1 MLLACCLLLA
11 PRGDALL
18 SSRSGWQKLLSP
30 RRQSTARCLQQRGS
44 YFADD
49 NNPWQTR
56 RRVVRQVMLPV
67 LDNMARK
74 LSVNTTASASS
85 DADQERQTLQL
96 VQSKEE
102 RRVAKQE
109 KRDKESR
116 YGVLVTTFFVAIGA
130 AVLRLGGRGA
140 LLNIL
145 GLDFIQGAE
154 IREQIDSFVVAFQS
168 MGGLGPLGFFLGWL
182 VAKVACLDFIGVSL
196 ALSSGVLFGGV
207 VQGMLASVVA
217 SVAASATVFLLSRY
231 SLSEQIRPEIEKRSL
246 LRAVDGAVAREG
258 FKTVFVLRLSPIL
271 PIPIGA
277 YNYIYGVTKVTL
289 PAFVAGISLAS
300 FKPYFLD
307 SYLGVFGKS
316 VIDKTEDGGATDALL
331 LVVLGAIV
339 AVGTLATQVAG
350 TVYDEIKAE
359 AKLIDLD
366 RAAAP
371 PPTAASSSS
380 SDSSSSSAASP
391 TFITWIFG
399 LLDGKN
405 VPQWAAKLQDTV
417 QTARDKMTAVVQ
429 DEVVSLIEE
438 QRVGFNI
445 GWQRDELILGN
456 RTELPRPLELK
467 SQAEQ
472 KVFAYVISYIPS
484 STPHTQHTQTQM
496 H

>member
-1 MLLACCLLLA
+1 
-11 PRGDALL
+11 
-18 SSRSGWQKLLSP
+18 
-30 RRQSTARCLQQRGS
+30 
-44 YFADD
+44 
-49 NNPWQTR
+49 
-56 RRVVRQVMLPV
+56 MLPV

-74 LSVNTTASASS
+74 LSVNSSASASS

-289 PAFVAGISLAS
+289 PAFIAGISLAS

-371 PPTAASSSS
+371 PPTAASSSDS
-380 SDSSSSSAASP
+380 SDASVASP

-405 VPQWAAKLQDTV
+405 VPKWAAKLQDTV

-472 KVFAYVISYIPS
+472 KVFAHVKSYTRS
-484 STPHTQHTQTQM
+484 SMTRTHIYNTNTM

>member
-1 MLLACCLLLA
+1 
-11 PRGDALL
+11 
-18 SSRSGWQKLLSP
+18 
-30 RRQSTARCLQQRGS
+30 
-44 YFADD
+44 
-49 NNPWQTR
+49 
-56 RRVVRQVMLPV
+56 MLPV

-74 LSVNTTASASS
+74 LSVNSSASASS

-289 PAFVAGISLAS
+289 PAFIAGISLAS

-366 RAAAP
+366 RAAPP
-371 PPTAASSSS
+371 PPTAASSDS
-380 SDSSSSSAASP
+380 SDAPVASP

-405 VPQWAAKLQDTV
+405 VPKWAAKLQDTV

-472 KVFAYVISYIPS
+472 KVFAHVKKLYPFVNDPDTTYN
-484 STPHTQHTQTQM
+484 TNTM